1 MVLKLNR
8 LSDTPGASKKRV
20 RRGRGIGS
28 GLGKTAGRG
37 HKGQKARS
45 GVAIK
50 GHEGGQM
57 PLHRRLPKRG
67 FRGKRKF
74 WQIINLGQIQSAI
87 DVGCLSAAGPITE
100 LELQKSGI
108 LKRGKYYARIL
119 ADGIL
124 TSKIVL
130 KVPYI
135 SENAARKI
143 EDIGGVAKVLVPQE
157 IESRLPS
164 SYKSTR
170 NPGELLT
177 EELVLNFD
185 GGSMN
190 IKTTVDKDIVKR
202 NDKIK
207 MSLEISIKPP
217 EAGLPKEYVDQMLV
231 HVDGFGVNPE
241 MMSVKFSDVLNDVK
255 RNKGVYRR
263 DIEFVPNDA
272 EEIKILISLTYA
284 GNILGRKSHILRCEL

>member
-231 HVDGFGVNPE
+231 HVNGFGVNPE

-263 DIEFVPNDA
+263 DIENLFPTT
-272 EEIKILISLTYA
+272 L
-284 GNILGRKSHILRCEL
+284 RKSKY

>member
-1 MVLKLNR
+1 
-8 LSDTPGASKKRV
+8 
-20 RRGRGIGS
+20 
-28 GLGKTAGRG
+28 
-37 HKGQKARS
+37 
-45 GVAIK
+45 
-50 GHEGGQM
+50 
-57 PLHRRLPKRG
+57 
-67 FRGKRKF
+67 
-74 WQIINLGQIQSAI
+74 
-87 DVGCLSAAGPITE
+87 
-100 LELQKSGI
+100 
-108 LKRGKYYARIL
+108 
-119 ADGIL
+119 
-124 TSKIVL
+124 
-130 KVPYI
+130 
-135 SENAARKI
+135 
-143 EDIGGVAKVLVPQE
+143 
-157 IESRLPS
+157 
-164 SYKSTR
+164 
-170 NPGELLT
+170 
-177 EELVLNFD
+177 
-185 GGSMN
+185 MN

>member
-143 EDIGGVAKVLVPQE
+143 EDIGG
-157 IESRLPS
+157 
-164 SYKSTR
+164 
-170 NPGELLT
+170 G
-177 EELVLNFD
+177 
-185 GGSMN
+185 
-190 IKTTVDKDIVKR
+190 
-202 NDKIK
+202 
-207 MSLEISIKPP
+207 
-217 EAGLPKEYVDQMLV
+217 
-231 HVDGFGVNPE
+231 
-241 MMSVKFSDVLNDVK
+241 
-255 RNKGVYRR
+255 
-263 DIEFVPNDA
+263 
-272 EEIKILISLTYA
+272 
-284 GNILGRKSHILRCEL
+284 C